1 VFCGGTT
8 MAPQYVRFIVE
19 EVLEGRIGFYPT
31 YGNTLMGLAAS
42 VPLLPEDKFSITYYA
57 PQPRAVLR
65 VVNPKQ
71 TDETVGLRMGS
82 RRTHDADEG
91 ILHARASSNATKP
104 SAAPR
109 VRPTPGTAWR
119 SASVRRDGK
128 EHRRRACID
137 RFSNAE
143 LAIALLNP
151 ALRYS
156 PQTLRLGAAMLG
168 ATGNSPELLAQLARE
183 ERCESIVRYVAD
195 AGRRYEPDNEFW
207 IALTKLLPDA
217 AAPKSSVVPHPTRF
231 ISMTGF
237 TRRGVETVV
246 QWIRPG
252 PVSLQNG

>member
-1 VFCGGTT
+1 MTNEPVTLAAKLGTT
-8 MAPQYVRFIVE
+8 TH
-19 EVLEGRIGFYPT
+19 L
-31 YGNTLMGLAAS
+31 S
-42 VPLLPEDKFSITYYA
+42 PLLRKARKLGLDAEGMELLAVQRGCDYYDDGR
-57 PQPRAVLR
+57 PL
-65 VVNPKQ
+65 
-71 TDETVGLRMGS
+71 S
-82 RRTHDADEG
+82 
-91 ILHARASSNATKP
+91 
-104 SAAPR
+104 
-109 VRPTPGTAWR
+109 PTPVT
-119 SASVRRDGK
+119 
-128 EHRRRACID
+128 HQQ
-137 RFSNAE
+137 FSNAE